1 MDLIDLLRKL
11 IDKLDIICA
20 SIGLIL
26 LLVLIP
32 VLMVKEFH
40 HIYLVAVSI
49 GVACVIAYLALH
61 NKLKLS
67 DWFNLKSNWQVA
79 FFLTLIC
86 LFGLY
91 QIWYVNIQ
99 FPNSI
104 IGLDPWSHSRVTTQE
119 IDVAISSEPNNYG
132 IVHLSPL
139 LLGGYFSLMHIY
151 LNSMIDLFGLSYKWT
166 SLIFWGSLQTI
177 GNIIFVYLI
186 GKELLNKS
194 VGLLAAFLV
203 SCASWVVLF
212 GQWDI
217 PNGIGATLSLAVAY
231 LFIVSYKT
239 NRQWVAWLS
248 LLLLPVAFF
257 THILVAIWV
266 GGTIICLSVGMFVL
280 DLVNRDSV
288 EMIWLKRKNKIS

>member
-1 MDLIDLLRKL
+1 MGLAIKKL
-11 IDKLDIICA
+11 IGKLDIICA

-26 LLVLIP
+26 LLALIP
-32 VLMVKEFH
+32 VLMAKGFH
-40 HIYLVAVSI
+40 HIYLVAVGI
-49 GVACVIAYLALH
+49 GIICVIVYLTLH
-61 NKLKLS
+61 NKLQPS
-67 DWFNLKSNWQVA
+67 DWFNIKSDWQVA

-91 QIWYVNIQ
+91 NIWYVNIQ

-104 IGLDPWSHSRVTTQE
+104 IGLDPWTHSRVTTQE
-119 IDVAISSEPNNYG
+119 IDVALSSAPNDFG

-166 SLIFWGSLQTI
+166 SLIFWGSLQTV
-177 GNIIFVYLI
+177 GNIIFVYLV

-203 SCASWVVLF
+203 SCASCVVFF

-217 PNGIGATLSLAVAY
+217 PNGIGATLSLAIAY
-231 LFIVSYKT
+231 LFIVSYKSDK
-239 NRQWVAWLS
+239 QWIAWLS
-248 LLLLPVAFF
+248 LILLPVAFF

-266 GGTIICLSVGMFVL
+266 GGTIICLSVGTLIL
-280 DLVNRDSV
+280 DFAD
-288 EMIWLKRKNKIS
+288 KRVIKA